1 MKVEQVCFGTI
12 VLDYSEYSVGEGEV
26 LFFSGTKE
34 DEQEKK
40 HKGDL

>member
-12 VLDYSEYSVGEGEV
+12 LLDYSEYSVGEGEV
-26 LFFSGTKE
+26 LLLGGTKK

-40 HKGDL
+40 LGGDL